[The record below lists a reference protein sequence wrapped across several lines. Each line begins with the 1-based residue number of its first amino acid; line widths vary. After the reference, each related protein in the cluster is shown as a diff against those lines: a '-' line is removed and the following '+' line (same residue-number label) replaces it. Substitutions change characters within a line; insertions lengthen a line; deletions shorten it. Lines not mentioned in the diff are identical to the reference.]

1 MENDNDNN
9 NVIKNEMKQSSKQT
23 IKSIVASGGGQYVMT
38 FFGVLK
44 QAFETKYLDW
54 SHIQSLYGTSAG
66 ALILAVLS
74 LKIDMSIVDEYLKK
88 RPWNTLF
95 NMNIE
100 NCLEAYDK
108 KGIFCVDHFYAI
120 FEPLLKSQDL
130 DTSITLKELYEY
142 NQIDLH
148 VYATEMNSFQYV
160 DFSHHTHPEWK
171 LVDVIYA
178 SACIPVMFSP
188 LIIEDKCY
196 IDGSPTMDF
205 AIEIACAKFREDEIF
220 AIKKVCKNKDEPNI
234 RDDMHLLEFVQK
246 CFEILMRHRI
256 LQKSSKQIRNTVY
269 VSGSSVSM
277 GEIINMTSSVEV
289 REKMIHAGETLFD
302 DFYEISLSTSC
313 EQTVPMCSY

>member
-1 MENDNDNN
+1 MENNSEDDDHIN
-9 NVIKNEMKQSSKQT
+9 IKPDPLTKQP
-23 IKSIVASGGGQYVMT
+23 IRSIVASGGGQYVMT

-66 ALILAVLS
+66 ALILAVIS
-74 LKIDMSIVDEYLKK
+74 LKIDMSIIDEYLKR

-100 NCLEAYDK
+100 NCIEAYDK
-108 KGIFCVDHFYAI
+108 KGIFCVDQFYAI

-171 LVDVIYA
+171 LVDVVYA

-188 LIIEDKCY
+188 LIIKDKCY

-234 RDDMHLLEFVQK
+234 RENMHLLEFVQK

-256 LQKSSKQIRNTVY
+256 LQKSSKKIRNTVY
-269 VSGSSVSM
+269 ISGSSVSM
-277 GEIINMTSSVEV
+277 GEIIKMTSNIEV
-289 REKMIHAGETLFD
+289 REKMIHTGETLFD
-302 DFYEISLSTSC
+302 EFYETDQSFNI
-313 EQTVPMCSY
+313 V

>member
-1 MENDNDNN
+1 M
-9 NVIKNEMKQSSKQT
+9 
-23 IKSIVASGGGQYVMT
+23 
-38 FFGVLK
+38 
-44 QAFETKYLDW
+44 
-54 SHIQSLYGTSAG
+54 
-66 ALILAVLS
+66 ILAVLS

-88 RPWNTLF
+88 RTWNTLF
-95 NMNIE
+95 NMNI

-171 LVDVIYA
+171 LVDVYMH
-178 SACIPVMFSP
+178 ACIPVMFSP

-205 AIEIACAKFREDEIF
+205 AIEIACAKFGKTKF
-220 AIKKVCKNKDEPNI
+220 LQSKG
-234 RDDMHLLEFVQK
+234 
-246 CFEILMRHRI
+246 
-256 LQKSSKQIRNTVY
+256 LQK
-269 VSGSSVSM
+269 
-277 GEIINMTSSVEV
+277 
-289 REKMIHAGETLFD
+289 
-302 DFYEISLSTSC
+302 
-313 EQTVPMCSY
+313 